1 MNIGFLLGVDLV
13 KQHSTYSILMVSLSS
28 GKSPP
33 LDHGFLK
40 YKVKKFYCE
49 FFLNLKLYEISADFM
64 KVKNL
69 LRGRGYFVVR
79 ICT

>member
-49 FFLNLKLYEISADFM
+49 VLSKSKTI
-64 KVKNL
+64 
-69 LRGRGYFVVR
+69 
-79 ICT
+79 